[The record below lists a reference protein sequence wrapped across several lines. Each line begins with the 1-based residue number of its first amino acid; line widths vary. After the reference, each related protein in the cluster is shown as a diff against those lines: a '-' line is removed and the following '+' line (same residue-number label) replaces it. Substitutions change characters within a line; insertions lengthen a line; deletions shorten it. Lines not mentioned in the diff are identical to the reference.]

1 MVVLGRRRKIE
12 RLRLG
17 ERYGSGGSREKD
29 AAKMAALR
37 ESAGTI
43 YRAPTNLRQAGR
55 CGERGGGP
63 GPFVPQ
69 GELKSGAYIELR
81 GHGMP
86 CPYKCEARD
95 LRRRFG
101 GACLR
106 RTTRKTSSPGDI
118 SYSCSRDNCRR

>member
-1 MVVLGRRRKIE
+1 MLGRRRKIE

-17 ERYGSGGSREKD
+17 ERCGSGGAREKD

-69 GELKSGAYIELR
+69 GELKSGALHR
-81 GHGMP
+81 A
-86 CPYKCEARD
+86 ARARHAVP
-95 LRRRFG
+95 LQMRSERFTTTIRRS
-101 GACLR
+101 LLE
-106 RTTRKTSSPGDI
+106 KD
-118 SYSCSRDNCRR
+118 D